1 LAGGVGHGK
10 KIRMGCWWRQRVWE
24 GRKHFF
30 FVNKKEAKKT
40 SVLRA
45 LAMMVPEPA
54 RSKSFLLLFF
64 KKEALFFLFGLAGK
78 AWMPAFAGMTFR
90 GSWRF

>member
-1 LAGGVGHGK
+1 
-10 KIRMGCWWRQRVWE
+10 MGCWWRQRVWE

-45 LAMMVPEPA
+45 VASAGPTPA
-54 RSKSFLLLFF
+54 GAKVFCFPGRGAFFSKNKRFF
-64 KKEALFFLFGLAGK
+64 
-78 AWMPAFAGMTFR
+78 
-90 GSWRF
+90 S